1 MSEDGKKMDL
11 TKVQMRVWDFTL
23 FNTELTEVEIAGA
36 LRSDATH
43 WEFSEEACP
52 TTGRHHYQG
61 RLVLAKK
68 TRMGGL
74 KQHFPALTK
83 VHWSVTSGVNAK
95 NFTYTHKNYTH
106 LRGPWTDADAD
117 PAKKTDDV
125 RIIEQY
131 GLWPWQATIH
141 ASCEAQKERKTRDR
155 RCINFLVDKTGNTG
169 KGTFK
174 VYMAYH
180 RAAKIMRPFANVKDF
195 MGFAIDN
202 PHHAYIVDIPRTVD
216 QKKLREFYTGLET
229 IKDGVVDD
237 TRFKHRQLIMER
249 PCIWV
254 FSNQDPDM
262 KALSRDRYKC
272 WTIEEDSLDL
282 IEYNPPTYLCD
293 EEKNRS

>member
-1 MSEDGKKMDL
+1 MADEKKTIDYS
-11 TKVQMRVWDFTL
+11 KVQMRVWDFT
-23 FNTELTEVEIAGA
+23 FFTTEDEIVVASA
-36 LRSDATH
+36 LRSDAQH

-52 TTGRHHYQG
+52 TSGRRHYQG
-61 RLVLAKK
+61 RVVMAKK
-68 TRMGGL
+68 VRMGGL
-74 KQHFPALTK
+74 KQHFPALEK
-83 VHWSVTSGVNAK
+83 AHWSLTSGINAK

-106 LRGPWTDADAD
+106 LRGPWTDKD
-117 PAKKTDDV
+117 PNPQEKTDDV

-131 GLWPWQATIH
+131 GLWPWQAAIY

-155 RCINFLVDKTGNTG
+155 RSINFLIDRTGNTG

-180 RAAKIMRPFANVKDF
+180 RYAKIMRPFANVKDF

-202 PHHAYIVDIPRTVD
+202 QHHAYICDIPRTVD
-216 QKKLREFYTGLET
+216 QKKLREFYSGLET

-237 TRFKHRQLIMER
+237 SRFKHRQLIMER

-262 KALSRDRYKC
+262 KALSADRYKC
-272 WTIEEDSLDL
+272 WVINDETLDL
-282 IEYNPPTYLCD
+282 EEYNPPRYI
-293 EEKNRS
+293 EEDLKKES